1 MSVKVPDLVHKGLHT
16 SWDGGLSLHRGRGEA
31 TRLQV
36 PRQQGT
42 SCTPQGPPEAAPLTL
57 SHSRKPLVV
66 FMPGIQ
72 MQKNQE

>member
-1 MSVKVPDLVHKGLHT
+1 MSVKAPDLVRKGLHT
-16 SWDGGLSLHRGRGEA
+16 SWDGDLGLHRGRGGA

-42 SCTPQGPPEAAPLTL
+42 SCPPQGPPEAGPLTL
-57 SHSRKPLVV
+57 SHSRKLLVV

>member
-1 MSVKVPDLVHKGLHT
+1 MSVKAPDLVRKGLHT
-16 SWDGGLSLHRGRGEA
+16 SWDGDLSLHRGIGGGA

-42 SCTPQGPPEAAPLTL
+42 SCTPQGPPEAPLTL
-57 SHSRKPLVV
+57 SHSRKLLVV